1 MALVETDPEAGPEV
15 ALLPPAEFVIFE
27 FEAAFA

>member
-1 MALVETDPEAGPEV
+1 MALVGTVAEAGPEV
-15 ALLPPAEFVIFE
+15 ALLPPAEFVVFE